1 MMGPGET
8 FALIAMVALAIVFIS
23 LAFRAYDQRLKF
35 KERQLELRAG
45 TPGPSPSAEV
55 LERMEQRLR
64 VLERIVTERGQDVA
78 AQIEAL
84 RDRRLVEEADTG
96 VPLGL
101 ARQETV

>member
-45 TPGPSPSAEV
+45 KPAAAASAETIAQI
-55 LERMEQRLR
+55 EQRLR

-84 RDRRLVEEADTG
+84 RDQRQAEGAG
-96 VPLGL
+96 VPLAI